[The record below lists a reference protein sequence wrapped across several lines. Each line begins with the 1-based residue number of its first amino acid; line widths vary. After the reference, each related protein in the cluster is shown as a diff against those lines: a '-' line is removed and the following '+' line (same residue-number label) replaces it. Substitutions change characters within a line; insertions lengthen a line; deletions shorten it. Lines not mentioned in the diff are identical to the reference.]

1 MPALIFDLLP
11 PTGQWPGNVIKP
23 QIHRYLRDTRHT
35 LVRIHVHTQHT
46 HTQHTYTHTHVQEK
60 KKRGHC
66 EARYLASRP
75 VFARYSPLCT
85 PVWPF
90 IKAGQELSLARYPL
104 DALSGSYLPSGF
116 EVRRGCVIG

>member
-46 HTQHTYTHTHVQEK
+46 YTQ
-60 KKRGHC
+60 GHC

-75 VFARYSPLCT
+75 VFARYSLLCT